1 MISCNFYKVLHYQKI
16 LKSKVSFNL
25 FSTYFCKLSK
35 PTMSHT
41 TTEIKKE
48 EKKELY
54 AYQQGDIN
62 AIFERLENAP
72 KNHHL
77 LYQLPTGGGKTVIF
91 SEIVRRYL
99 AEYNKKV
106 VVLTH
111 RIELCKQTSKMLKS
125 FNVKNKI
132 INSVIKELPD
142 QEEYSCFVAMVET
155 LKNRLNDEKLE
166 IDNVGLVIID
176 EAHYNSFRKL
186 LVSFKNSF
194 ILGVTATPLSSNIKL
209 PMNENYNELIVGDP
223 IYRLIENGFLAKAV
237 TYSYDVGLTSLK
249 VGINGDYTVKSSDDL
264 YTNMAM
270 QEKLLHAYTEKSL
283 GKKTL
288 IFNNGINTS
297 LYVYE
302 TFREAGYDIR
312 HLDNTTT
319 TEDRK
324 EILAWFKHTPDAIL
338 TSVGILTT
346 GFDEPTVETIILN
359 RATKS
364 LTLYFQMI
372 GRGSRKLPGK
382 DNFTVIDLG
391 NNAARFGLW
400 SEPIDWQ
407 HIFKSPE
414 FYLENLRDDAEIEMH
429 FKYTMPPD
437 LRAKFSKT
445 ADVTFDVDEE
455 HKLAIA
461 KNERSKVVI
470 DKSLDQHAA
479 MCVDNTE
486 TLPEAK
492 SLSRELE
499 DDIESRVKY
508 FTKCLSKSSKNYRE
522 WLMEDYK
529 LKLAL
534 LIGKKYREKIM
545 NEPD

>member
-1 MISCNFYKVLHYQKI
+1 
-16 LKSKVSFNL
+16 
-25 FSTYFCKLSK
+25 
-35 PTMSHT
+35 MSQNT
-41 TTEIKKE
+41 LEIERE

-54 AYQQGDIN
+54 AYQKGDID
-62 AIFERLENAP
+62 AIFERLDNAP
-72 KNHHL
+72 AQHHL

-99 AEYNKKV
+99 AHNDKKV

-111 RIELCKQTSKMLKS
+111 RIELCKQTSKMLKGFGVS
-125 FNVKNKI
+125 NKI
-132 INSVIKELPD
+132 INSKVKELPD
-142 QEEYSCFVAMVET
+142 QNDYSCFVAMVET
-155 LKNRLNDEKLE
+155 LKNRINDEKLHL
-166 IDNVGLVIID
+166 DNIGLVIID

-186 LVSFKNSF
+186 LNSFKNAF

-209 PMNENYNELIVGDP
+209 PMHQSYDELIVGDT
-223 IYRLIENGFLAKAV
+223 ISSLIDKGFLARAT

-264 YTNMAM
+264 YTNTIM
-270 QEKLLHAYTEKSL
+270 QEKLLHAYTERSL

-288 IFNNGINTS
+288 IFNNGIHTS

-312 HLDNTTT
+312 HLDNTSSS
-319 TEDRK
+319 EERK
-324 EILAWFKHTPDAIL
+324 DILAWFKKTPDAIL

-364 LTLYFQMI
+364 LTLYYQMI

-382 DNFTVIDLG
+382 DEFTVIDLG

-400 SEPIDWQ
+400 SEPVNWQ

-414 FYLENLRDDAEIEMH
+414 FYLENLRDDTEIELY
-429 FKYTMPPD
+429 FKYSMPPE

-455 HKLAIA
+455 HKLII
-461 KNERSKVVI
+461 KQNLRSKVVL
-470 DKSLDQHAA
+470 DKSLEQHAS

-486 TLPEAK
+486 TLQEAK
-492 SLSRELE
+492 SLGKELD
-499 DDIESRVKY
+499 DDIECRIKRY
-508 FTKCLSKSSKNYRE
+508 AKCLSQCSKNYRE
-522 WLMEDYK
+522 WLVEDYK
-529 LKLAL
+529 KNMTL

>member
-1 MISCNFYKVLHYQKI
+1 MLEDT
-16 LKSKVSFNL
+16 L
-25 FSTYFCKLSK
+25 
-35 PTMSHT
+35 
-41 TTEIKKE
+41 EIQVE
-48 EKKELY
+48 NKKELY
-54 AYQQGDIN
+54 AYQKGDID
-62 AIFERLENAP
+62 AIFERIDNAP
-72 KNHHL
+72 SNHHL
-77 LYQLPTGGGKTVIF
+77 LYQLPTGGGKTVVF

-99 AEYNKKV
+99 SQHDKKV

-111 RIELCKQTSKMLKS
+111 RIELCKQTSKMLKG
-125 FNVKNKI
+125 FDVKNKI
-132 INSVIKELPD
+132 INSKVKELPD
-142 QEEYSCFVAMVET
+142 QNDYSCFVAMVET
-155 LKNRLNDEKLE
+155 LKNRINDEKLHL
-166 IDNVGLVIID
+166 DNIGLVIID

-186 LVSFKNSF
+186 LSSFKNAF

-209 PMNENYNELIVGDP
+209 PMHQSYDELIVGDT
-223 IYRLIENGFLAKAV
+223 IGSLIDKGFLARAV

-302 TFREAGYDIR
+302 TFREAGYPIR
-312 HLDNTTT
+312 HLDNTSNN
-319 TEDRK
+319 EERK
-324 EILAWFKHTPDAIL
+324 EILHWFKHTPDAIL

-382 DNFTVIDLG
+382 DEFTVIDLG

-400 SEPIDWQ
+400 SEPVNWQ

-414 FYLENLRDDAEIEMH
+414 FYLENLRDDHEIELH
-429 FKYTMPPD
+429 FKYQMSPE
-437 LRAKFSKT
+437 LRAKFSNT

-455 HKLAIA
+455 HKLAI
-461 KNERSKVVI
+461 KQNLRSKVVL
-470 DKSLDQHAA
+470 DKSLDQHAS
-479 MCVDNTE
+479 MCVDNAE
-486 TLPEAK
+486 LPQEARALAK
-492 SLSRELE
+492 ELDE
-499 DDIESRVKY
+499 DIECRIKRYS
-508 FTKCLSKSSKNYRE
+508 KCLSQCSKIYRE
-522 WLMEDYK
+522 WLVDDYK
-529 LKLAL
+529 QKLTL
-534 LIGKKYREKIM
+534 LIGKKYREKVLS
-545 NEPD
+545 ELD

>member
-1 MISCNFYKVLHYQKI
+1 
-16 LKSKVSFNL
+16 
-25 FSTYFCKLSK
+25 
-35 PTMSHT
+35 MSQNT
-41 TTEIKKE
+41 LEIERE

-54 AYQQGDIN
+54 AYQKGDID
-62 AIFERLENAP
+62 AIFDRLDNAP
-72 KNHHL
+72 PKHHL

-99 AEYNKKV
+99 SNNDKKV

-111 RIELCKQTSKMLKS
+111 RIELCKQTSKMLKGFGVS
-125 FNVKNKI
+125 NKI
-132 INSVIKELPD
+132 INSKVKELPD
-142 QEEYSCFVAMVET
+142 QNDFSCFVAMVET
-155 LKNRLNDEKLE
+155 LKNRINDEKLHL
-166 IDNVGLVIID
+166 DNIGLVIID

-186 LVSFKNSF
+186 LNSFKNAF

-209 PMNENYNELIVGDP
+209 PMHQSYDELIVGDT
-223 IYRLIENGFLAKAV
+223 IGSLIEKGFLARAT

-264 YTNMAM
+264 YTNTMM
-270 QEKLLHAYTEKSL
+270 QEKLLHAYTERSL

-288 IFNNGINTS
+288 IFNNGIHTS

-312 HLDNTTT
+312 HLDNTSSP
-319 TEDRK
+319 EERK
-324 EILAWFKHTPDAIL
+324 DILQWFKKTPDAIL

-364 LTLYFQMI
+364 LTLYYQMI

-382 DNFTVIDLG
+382 DEFTVIDLG

-400 SEPIDWQ
+400 SEPVNWQ

-414 FYLENLRDDAEIEMH
+414 FYLENLRDDTEIEMF
-429 FKYTMPPD
+429 FKYSMPPE

-445 ADVTFDVDEE
+445 AEVTFDIDEE
-455 HKLAIA
+455 HKLAI
-461 KNERSKVVI
+461 KQNLRSKIVL
-470 DKSLDQHAA
+470 DKSLEQHAA

-486 TLPEAK
+486 TLQEAK
-492 SLSRELE
+492 ALSKELD
-499 DDIESRVKY
+499 DDIECRIKR
-508 FTKCLSKSSKNYRE
+508 FAKCLSQCSKNYRE
-522 WLMEDYK
+522 WLLDDYK
-529 LKLAL
+529 QRLTL
-534 LIGKKYREKIM
+534 LVGKKYREKIM

>member
-1 MISCNFYKVLHYQKI
+1 MHQKE
-16 LKSKVSFNL
+16 
-25 FSTYFCKLSK
+25 
-35 PTMSHT
+35 M
-41 TTEIKKE
+41 EIEVE

-54 AYQQGDIN
+54 SYQQGDID
-62 AIFERLENAP
+62 AIFERLDNAAP
-72 KNHHL
+72 NYHL

-99 AEYNKKV
+99 SRHDKKV

-111 RIELCKQTSKMLKS
+111 RIELCKQTSNMLNG
-125 FNVKNKI
+125 FDVTNKI
-132 INSVIKELPD
+132 INSKVKELPD
-142 QEEYSCFVAMVET
+142 QHDYSCFVAMVET
-155 LKNRLNDEKLE
+155 LKNRINDEKLHL
-166 IDNVGLVIID
+166 DNIGLVIID

-186 LVSFKNSF
+186 LSSFKNAF

-209 PMNENYNELIVGDP
+209 PMNENYNELIVGDT
-223 IYRLIENGFLAKAV
+223 ISSLIEKGFLAKAT

-264 YTNMAM
+264 YSNMMM

-302 TFREAGYDIR
+302 TFREAGFEIR
-312 HLDNTTT
+312 HLDNTSSA
-319 TEDRK
+319 EERK
-324 EILAWFKHTPDAIL
+324 DILHWFKKTPDAIL

-372 GRGSRKLPGK
+372 GRGSRKLPNK
-382 DNFTVIDLG
+382 DKFTVIDLG

-400 SEPIDWQ
+400 NEPVDWQ

-414 FYLENLRDDAEIEMH
+414 FYLENLRDDAEIETH
-429 FKYTMPPD
+429 FKYQMPAE

-445 ADVTFDVDEE
+445 AHISFDVDEE
-455 HKLAIA
+455 HKKAISQ
-461 KNERSKVVI
+461 NLRSKVVLE
-470 DKSLDQHAA
+470 KSLDQHAA

-486 TLPEAK
+486 ELYDARLLAK
-492 SLSRELE
+492 ELH
-499 DDIESRVKY
+499 DDIESRMKRY
-508 FTKCLSKSSKNYRE
+508 AMCLSHCSKNYRE
-522 WLMEDYK
+522 WLIEDYK
-529 LKLAL
+529 QKLVL
-534 LIGKKYREKIM
+534 LIGKKFRESLF
-545 NEPD
+545 D